1 MLFDQIY
8 TDYITARKEK
18 DQKKSQFLGYIRSE
32 LTNLA
37 KKLKQDKLGD
47 PEVLK
52 ILKKQE
58 KKLKEAFESTKQSGR
73 KDILED
79 LKIELE
85 ILSGYLPEPL
95 SPEKIE
101 DTINKT
107 ITELQA
113 SSLSDMGKVMKEVLR
128 KIGTQAD
135 PEQISKTV
143 KEKLSS

>member
-8 TDYITARKEK
+8 TDYIIARKEK
-18 DQKKSQFLGYIRSE
+18 NQKKSQFLGYIRSE
-32 LTNLA
+32 LTNLTKEL
-37 KKLKQDKLGD
+37 KKDKLD
-47 PEVLK
+47 NPKVLK

-58 KKLKEAFESTKQSGR
+58 KKLKEAFESTKESGR
-73 KDILED
+73 EDIVND

-101 DTINKT
+101 DTIEKV
-107 ITELQA
+107 IAELQA
-113 SSLSDMGKVMKEVLR
+113 TSASDMGKVMKEVLK

-135 PEQISKTV
+135 PKQISKTV
-143 KEKLSS
+143 KEKLSL

>member
-8 TDYITARKEK
+8 SDYIKARKEK

-37 KKLKQDKLGD
+37 KELKQDKLD
-47 PEVLK
+47 DSEVLK

-58 KKLKEAFESTKQSGR
+58 KKLKEAFESTKKSGR
-73 KDILED
+73 QDILKD
-79 LKIELE
+79 LRIELE

-95 SPEKIE
+95 NPEKIE

-107 ITELQA
+107 IAELQA

-128 KIGTQAD
+128 KIGAQAD
-135 PEQISKTV
+135 PKQISKTV

>member
-8 TDYITARKEK
+8 KDYIKARKEK

-32 LTNLA
+32 LANQA
-37 KKLKQDKLGD
+37 KEKKQDKLED

-52 ILKKQE
+52 TLKKQE
-58 KKLKEAFESTKQSGR
+58 KKLKEAKESTKTSKR
-73 KDILED
+73 KDIQED
-79 LKIELE
+79 LKAELK
-85 ILSGYLPEPL
+85 ILSKYLPEQL

-101 DTINKT
+101 ETINVT
-107 ITELQA
+107 ISNLQA
-113 SSLSDMGKVMKEVLR
+113 SSISDMGKVMKEILR

-135 PEQISKTV
+135 PKQISRIV